1 MKARILTILI
11 GLCSLTQA
19 QTLNVIASHTLEKQ
33 LATDDI
39 KSIFIGEHSFW
50 EDGKPICV
58 VLPHSK
64 TASFDLTANWALESD
79 GFEYQKHWL
88 SLVFQGRANAPVFV
102 KDEVD
107 IIDFVTH
114 NEGCIGV
121 LHFNLAPSALRLTLK

>member
-79 GFEYQKHWL
+79 GFEYQNIGFL
-88 SLVFQGRANAPVFV
+88 SFF
-102 KDEVD
+102 K
-107 IIDFVTH
+107 
-114 NEGCIGV
+114 EGQT
-121 LHFNLAPSALRLTLK
+121 PRSSSRMK